1 MKIHVIHHLVT
12 FHFSQ
17 LIYGSH
23 LRFDTLEVTMTKNLT
38 LKYLI
43 EKLFDI

>member
-23 LRFDTLEVTMTKNLT
+23 LRFDTLEVIKKKNLT
-38 LKYLI
+38 LKDLI
-43 EKLFDI
+43 EKLFDV